1 MKKRLLVI
9 CLAAGIYAC
18 GGTAEVETKPISNNE
33 ESKNGQIGGEA
44 PKSEAATA
52 PAAPAE
58 APAAEAAAPA
68 GKDGKALIA
77 GSDCLACHKEKEKL
91 VGPAYADVAKKYENN
106 TKNVKMLAEKII
118 AGGQGNWGEIPMA
131 AHPNVSQEDAE
142 AMVNYILSIK

>member
-1 MKKRLLVI
+1 MKKSLLVF

-18 GGTAEVETKPISNNE
+18 GGGTTEVETKPISNNE

-44 PKSEAATA
+44 PKAEAS
-52 PAAPAE
+52 AAPAE
-58 APAAEAAAPA
+58 APVAEAAAPA
-68 GKDGKALIA
+68 PGKDGKALIA
-77 GSDCLACHKEKEKL
+77 GSDCLACHKEKEKM

-106 TKNVKMLAEKII
+106 AKNVKMLAEKII

>member
-1 MKKRLLVI
+1 MKKSLLVF

-18 GGTAEVETKPISNNE
+18 GGGTTEVETKPISNNE

-44 PKSEAATA
+44 PKAEASAT
-52 PAAPAE
+52 PAA
-58 APAAEAAAPA
+58 APVAEAAAPA
-68 GKDGKALIA
+68 PGKDGKALIA
-77 GSDCLACHKEKEKL
+77 GSDCLACHKEKEKM

-106 TKNVKMLAEKII
+106 AKNVKMLAEKII